1 MVTAEVDLQGNI
13 HVPEEY
19 GIEPR
24 EKVIISRVDDGIVVR
39 KVKKELAT
47 KIKEMTTETFK
58 TVDWKEIEQ
67 EREDRKW

>member
-13 HVPEEY
+13 HVPEGY

-24 EKVIISRVDDGIVVR
+24 EKVIISMVDDGIVVR
-39 KVKKELAT
+39 RVKKELAA
-47 KIKEMTTETFK
+47 KIKELTKETFK

-67 EREDRKW
+67 EREDREW